1 MKEAEEKHPDVF
13 FVFVV
18 KQGLP
23 KPLKDVVGCGRAL
36 EVHGGECGEGVLVQ
50 VVLVLVLVGVVLH
63 REVVD
68 VDLLQPPPANIL
80 STDADVR

>member
-18 KQGLP
+18 KQRLP
-23 KPLKDVVGCGRAL
+23 KPLKDVGGCGSTL

-50 VVLVLVLVGVVLH
+50 VVLVLVGVVLH
-63 REVVD
+63 WEVVD

-80 STDADVR
+80 STNADVR